1 MPISIAN
8 RIDSGGTTSLSAQS
22 ARAMCISTI
31 ILQTDRQ
38 QFICE
43 ARKGH
48 TDELLREQHPERD
61 CAPWC
66 EAFCRA
72 SIRATKI
79 VASKSYKITCRSPKV
94 AGELTND
101 LKRAR
106 EIGG

>member
-1 MPISIAN
+1 MSIF
-8 RIDSGGTTSLSAQS
+8 
-22 ARAMCISTI
+22 TI
-31 ILQTDRQ
+31 ILRTDRRRLPR
-38 QFICE
+38 E
-43 ARKGH
+43 APKGH